1 MILLSSCDYHYYIAC
16 ARVGQSPHH
25 HCSPRDAN
33 NSKTR
38 IELNMKLKMKSNKRN
53 GKQKLSRSS
62 FSELKTRALDYGA
75 IVASKLPR
83 AWRKYPGAPV
93 VAIHS

>member
-1 MILLSSCDYHYYIAC
+1 
-16 ARVGQSPHH
+16 
-25 HCSPRDAN
+25 
-33 NSKTR
+33 
-38 IELNMKLKMKSNKRN
+38 MKSNKRN

-93 VAIHS
+93 VAIHSWTPISAASQLFIYSFI